1 VRAVVTG
8 DLTLLA
14 TPMTEEQLAR
24 GAGVL
29 GPTRATIEKLDEML
43 RHHVGLHGP
52 IPLVGGRVYGPVG
65 DTKQMF
71 HTRAAYQALR
81 AEIDPLVGE
90 EEGERIADEAFSTS
104 EKALKS
110 ALRQAHEAAGLKR
123 QLTKAYERIIA
134 QEGVVSTVPTERWSA
149 HYPKEV
155 PQENEKPS

>member
-1 VRAVVTG
+1 
-8 DLTLLA
+8 
-14 TPMTEEQLAR
+14 
-24 GAGVL
+24 
-29 GPTRATIEKLDEML
+29 
-43 RHHVGLHGP
+43 
-52 IPLVGGRVYGPVG
+52 
-65 DTKQMF
+65 MF
-71 HTRAAYQALR
+71 HTREAYQALR